1 MLRLAETRDASA
13 IAAIFAPY
21 AEASGI
27 SFAARAPTP
36 AEWEKK
42 IGELLPQFPFL
53 VFEAGSV
60 VTAYAYASPHR
71 TLASYRWCCEVSIY
85 VDATGQRRG
94 AARALYTALIELL
107 RLQGFH
113 NAYAGIML
121 PNLASAAL
129 HEKFGFRHFATFE
142 RIGWKLGRWR
152 DVGWWELKLQPEQGE
167 DAPAEPRAFAAVQKE
182 ERASVSLILGR

>member
-1 MLRLAETRDASA
+1 
-13 IAAIFAPY
+13 
-21 AEASGI
+21 
-27 SFAARAPTP
+27 
-36 AEWEKK
+36 
-42 IGELLPQFPFL
+42 
-53 VFEAGSV
+53 
-60 VTAYAYASPHR
+60 
-71 TLASYRWCCEVSIY
+71 
-85 VDATGQRRG
+85 
-94 AARALYTALIELL
+94 LIELL

-152 DVGWWELKLQPEQGE
+152 DVGWWEPKLQPEQGE

-182 ERASVSLILGR
+182 ERASVSIILGR